1 MKAGGFDFDFGQIR
15 KSHWDSDTKA
25 VTVVI
30 GKLCIKIWI
39 KRIEPTAE
47 TDSLGRIVMERVSP
61 RRVTILLFL
70 RIVFYFIIVVTLP
83 DQAAHRAV
91 MAHFQSD
98 CQPFV
103 ADTGVRFDH

>member
-15 KSHWDSDTKA
+15 KGHWDSDTKA

-47 TDSLGRIVMERVSP
+47 TDSLGRIVICLFDLYGQEVFSPAPLGVACACAMAP
-61 RRVTILLFL
+61 RRG
-70 RIVFYFIIVVTLP
+70 RGAR
-83 DQAAHRAV
+83 AAADGRRL
-91 MAHFQSD
+91 QGSD
-98 CQPFV
+98 HP
-103 ADTGVRFDH
+103 